1 MIWFFAG
8 SSHGVR
14 VNLGV
19 FRFIIPTA
27 PSRIK
32 PIVDF
37 KADHFSVFYVLNIFI
52 VEYTIANHRN
62 LYFDVAT
69 KLLVTIAILCVFA
82 VALTLVTFPSSTG
95 VIQDIFAQ
103 ITPASLGNDSGNIT
117 NGTSTN
123 NVDQLSPL
131 IPNTTNSSSIF
142 QLATLSSYQPITP
155 SSYSGGFTS
164 NDNEESS
171 NDNEDAVEDE
181 TQDTNY
187 SDGDKDSSDY
197 DDGNS
202 DDNDY
207 DNNNGNTII
216 ITSSGNYDHED
227 NDDDNSDFESDETEN
242 DGYYND
248 NEDTSRIS
256 IGSGGAFASAS
267 GGGSGAFASVG

>member
-1 MIWFFAG
+1 V
-8 SSHGVR
+8 HVY
-14 VNLGV
+14 LGV
-19 FRFIIPTA
+19 FRFILPTA
-27 PSRIK
+27 PCRIK

-52 VEYTIANHRN
+52 VEYTSANHRN
-62 LYFDVAT
+62 LYYNVAT
-69 KLLVTIAILCVFA
+69 KLLVAIAIICVFA
-82 VALTLVTFPSSTG
+82 VTLTLVTFPSSTG

-123 NVDQLSPL
+123 NVDHLSPL

-155 SSYSGGFTS
+155 SSYSGGST
-164 NDNEESS
+164 S
-171 NDNEDAVEDE
+171 NDNEDAVDDE

-197 DDGNS
+197 DDGNN

-216 ITSSGNYDHED
+216 ITSTGNYDHEG
-227 NDDDNSDFESDETEN
+227 NDDDNSDYIESDETEN
-242 DGYYND
+242 DGYYDD
-248 NEDTSRIS
+248 NEDTSNIS
-256 IGSGGAFASAS
+256 IGSGGAFASAG